1 VKSFLLVLAAALCA
15 FGGEIRGT
23 VTLQSNQQP
32 LHHISVLLLPQ
43 GRVIESDNKGQYS
56 FAALPAGRYTVL
68 ATGEGLSDT
77 RKIVDLKDGAT
88 ETIDFQMG
96 VSPLRQEL
104 TVTASANRPETFLE
118 TFSPTLTL
126 DSAALASKAA
136 TSLGDVL
143 DGEAGIHRRSFGPGS
158 TRPVIRGFDGD
169 RVLILQDGVRTGT
182 LGAQSGDHGEPVDP
196 QGLDRVEV
204 LRGPGTLLYGS
215 SAMGGV
221 VNMISGHHEAKDQG
235 HRGLHGSLSG
245 IAGTNNGLHGGN
257 ASLDYG
263 WNRWVWRVS
272 SGGQRTS
279 DYRSPI
285 ERIFNSRSRSY
296 TGSTGLSYYGKKN
309 WFTGSFSSQRGL
321 YQLPYKEEEDH
332 HDDHDKDHDDG
343 HHDEEEGHAHENVS
357 LPNQRWNFRLNGGQ
371 RDRYQYSLNYSD
383 WKHQEVAD
391 GEVETR
397 FFNKQLDYRFLVEQP
412 RRGPLSGSFGV
423 WGLRRDYESRGLEAI
438 TPPTVQNAFAGY
450 AVETIHLEKFRIQL
464 GGRLETNRYRPRTGL
479 SRDFTGFSGGAGLSY
494 SLDSSSVLVAN
505 YSLAYRAPAIEE
517 LYANGPHPGLLA
529 FEIGDSRLNRER
541 MNGLDFS
548 YRRQDRRI
556 RTEANFFHYWLSD
569 QVFLSPTGKIDDGLP
584 VANYRQADT
593 RYYGFDTRL
602 TAGLTSW
609 AWLNAGFDLV
619 RAEIRASSLSL
630 PRTPPVRTRLGMDFR
645 YRNFS
650 LAPEAILTARQ
661 SRVFTNETPT
671 DGYLTANLRG
681 GYSLVRQHTIHFFG
695 VNWFNANN
703 RLFRNH
709 LSFIKDFAPEIGRG
723 LAVTYSLRFF

>member
-1 VKSFLLVLAAALCA
+1 MKSLLLILLAALSLQAA
-15 FGGEIRGT
+15 EIRGT
-23 VTLQSNQQP
+23 VTLQTNQQP
-32 LHHISVLLLPQ
+32 LHHISVVLLPQ
-43 GRVIESDNKGQYS
+43 GRVIERDDKGQYV
-56 FAALPAGRYTVL
+56 FAGLSAGRYTLV

-77 RKIVDLKDGAT
+77 RKIIDLADNATQTVD
-88 ETIDFQMG
+88 FSMG
-96 VSPLRQEL
+96 ISPLRQEVN
-104 TVTASANRPETFLE
+104 VTASANRAETFLE
-118 TFSPTLTL
+118 TFSPTITL
-126 DSAALASKAA
+126 DSPTLASKAA

-143 DGEAGIHRRSFGPGS
+143 DGEAGIHRRSFGPGT

-169 RVLILQDGVRTGT
+169 RILILQDGVRTGT

-245 IAGTNNGLHGGN
+245 IGGSNNGLHGGS

-263 WNRWVWRVS
+263 WDRWVWRVS

-279 DYRSPI
+279 DYRSPE
-285 ERIFNSRSRSY
+285 ERIFNSRTRSY

-309 WFTGSFSSQRGL
+309 WFTSSFTSQRGL
-321 YQLPYKEEEDH
+321 YQLHYKEEEEH
-332 HDDHDKDHDDG
+332 HEE
-343 HHDEEEGHAHENVS
+343 EEEGHAHENVA
-357 LPNQRWNFRLNGGQ
+357 LPNQRWNFRLNGGM

-423 WGLRRDYESRGLEAI
+423 WGLRRDYESRGAEAI

-450 AVETIHLEKFRIQL
+450 AVETINLEKFRIQL
-464 GGRLETNRYRPRTGL
+464 GGRVETNRYRPRTGL

-529 FEIGDSRLNRER
+529 FEVGDSRLNRER
-541 MNGLDFS
+541 MNGLDLS

-556 RTEANFFHYWLSD
+556 RTEANVFNYWLSD
-569 QVFLSPTGKIDDGLP
+569 QVFLSPTGKIEDGLP
-584 VANYRQADT
+584 VANYRQGDT
-593 RYYGFDTRL
+593 RYYGIDTRL

-619 RAEIRASSLSL
+619 RAELRSTSLAL
-630 PRTPPVRTRLGMDFR
+630 PRTPPVRGRLGMDFR
-645 YRNFS
+645 YKNFS
-650 LAPEAILTARQ
+650 LAPEGIFTARQ
-661 SRVFTNETPT
+661 DRVFTNETPT
-671 DGYLTANLRG
+671 DGYLTANVRG
-681 GYSLVRQHTIHFFG
+681 GYTWVRQHTIHFFG
-695 VNWFNANN
+695 LTWFNANN

-723 LAVTYSLRFF
+723 VSFNYSVRFF